1 MIICYQTLVFNAWG
15 VEWTTQPWK
24 CKKRRGLESF
34 KYLITNKS
42 KEGVFFYK
50 IMLFFLQK
58 KFWDFYSLLLLQS
71 IITPKKMV
79 SITRSNDIFL
89 NHYSSYFLN
98 G

>member
-1 MIICYQTLVFNAWG
+1 
-15 VEWTTQPWK
+15 
-24 CKKRRGLESF
+24 
-34 KYLITNKS
+34 
-42 KEGVFFYK
+42 
-50 IMLFFLQK
+50 MLFFLQK